1 MHHVG
6 QGRQLS
12 EKLTVA
18 GACLFLLARILY
30 GKGIARQGG
39 AVKSGICRDRTDAVI
54 EGMRFVTFVKS
65 NAKALLT
72 LRIKG
77 AFAYH
82 RCELIKGN
90 FVDDSNGFL
99 LMFHI

>member
-1 MHHVG
+1 MPMGTPIQPAAHRPEAVSE
-6 QGRQLS
+6 GR
-12 EKLTVA
+12 
-18 GACLFLLARILY
+18 
-30 GKGIARQGG
+30 
-39 AVKSGICRDRTDAVI
+39 
-54 EGMRFVTFVKS
+54 RFVTFVKS

-72 LRIKG
+72 FRIKG

-82 RCELIKGN
+82 RCELVKGK

>member
-1 MHHVG
+1 MPMASPIQPTAH
-6 QGRQLS
+6 RP
-12 EKLTVA
+12 E
-18 GACLFLLARILY
+18 
-30 GKGIARQGG
+30 
-39 AVKSGICRDRTDAVI
+39 AVS

-82 RCELIKGN
+82 RCELVKEK

-99 LMFHI
+99 LTFHI